1 MQSNIE
7 DEFIELEKSLK
18 SGEFQASWLEILKD
32 SSLRTPVL
40 LSLAA
45 MYFQQGSGINCC
57 MFYAKSI
64 FMVSEAFS
72 FKFTFLE
79 TSQRYQRYLLED
91 SDHIR
96 AAHI

>member
-1 MQSNIE
+1 
-7 DEFIELEKSLK
+7 
-18 SGEFQASWLEILKD
+18 
-32 SSLRTPVL
+32 
-40 LSLAA
+40 